1 MGFTQY
7 VVLFPEKVTGKT
19 EKIEKNF
26 FKRKKKQ
33 KDGSLYFIVSK
44 KKENVNT
51 RARRRG
57 FLCFARKK
65 MRGAKNFSKKG
76 LIFADRCDIIASVI
90 RRYDG
95 IGRRAGLKIQW

>member
-19 EKIEKNF
+19 EKIEKF
-26 FKRKKKQ
+26 FSNEKKKQ

-51 RARRRG
+51 RAEKG
-57 FLCFARKK
+57 LSLLCTQKNARRKK
-65 MRGAKNFSKKG
+65 LFQKG
-76 LIFADRCDIIASVI
+76 LDF
-90 RRYDG
+90 RR
-95 IGRRAGLKIQW
+95 QM